1 MESTEI
7 LPEPEILQRLAINES
22 GFVFDPVSGHSF
34 TVNES
39 AVALLK
45 LMSHDRNIPSII
57 EKLRASWDVDSKH
70 AERDLLEFVAE
81 LRKALKG

>member
-1 MESTEI
+1 MTSSEI

-34 TVNES
+34 TMNKS
-39 AVALLK
+39 GIALLQ
-45 LMSHDRNIPSII
+45 LMIHDRKLPSII
-57 EKLRASWDVDSKH
+57 KKLKETWDVDAKH